1 MTQLES
7 ARAGR
12 LTDEMAAVAA
22 AEGRPPDFV
31 REGVAAG
38 RIVVTRNRLR
48 EAAAPVGIGA
58 GLRTKVN
65 ANIGTSRDAQ
75 DLAAEIEKARVS
87 VSAGAD
93 TLMDL
98 STGGSLQGIR
108 AAVMESA
115 RVPLGTV
122 PAYQVAVKAA
132 DRGASFCET
141 SADEWF
147 AVVEEQARA
156 GVDFMTVHCGVT
168 IEAKRRMDAGRRI
181 LGVVSRGGALS
192 LEWMRFNRAE
202 NPFFSQF
209 DRLIELFH
217 EYDVT
222 ISLGDGFRPGAGA
235 DATDRA
241 QVQEL
246 IILGELCERAWKA
259 GVQVMIEGP
268 GHVPLAQIAA
278 NVQLEKS
285 LCRGAPFYVLG
296 PLVTDAAPGYD
307 HISAAIG
314 GAVAGAAG
322 ADFLCYVT
330 ASEHLRLPTVEDVRE
345 GVVAARIAAH
355 AADVAKGIPGAA
367 ERDAEMSRRRRA
379 LDWEG
384 MFTAALDPA
393 RARTLRSSS
402 RPSED
407 DVCTMCGPLCA
418 IKIGA
423 GAKKDL

>member
-1 MTQLES
+1 MTQLDS

-12 LTDEMAAVAA
+12 ITDEMGAVAA
-22 AEGRPPDFV
+22 AEGRTPEFI
-31 REGVAAG
+31 REGAAAG
-38 RIVVTRNRLR
+38 RIVVTRNCARR
-48 EAAAPVGIGA
+48 VAAPIGIGA

-65 ANIGTSRDAQ
+65 ANIGTSRDEH
-75 DLAAEIEKARVS
+75 DLDAEIEKARVS

-98 STGGSLQGIR
+98 STGGSLAGIR
-108 AAVMESA
+108 SAVMESA
-115 RVPLGTV
+115 SVPLGTV
-122 PAYQVAVKAA
+122 PIYQAAVRAA

-141 SADEWF
+141 TPDEWF
-147 AVVEEQARA
+147 AVVEEQARE

-168 IEAKRRMDAGRRI
+168 LESKRRADAAGRV
-181 LGVVSRGGALS
+181 LGVVSRGGALT
-192 LEWMRFNRAE
+192 LEWMRFNGRE
-202 NPFFSQF
+202 NPFFSQY
-209 DRLIELFH
+209 DRLMEVFH
-217 EYDVT
+217 EYDVA

-268 GHVPLAQIAA
+268 GHVPINQIAA
-278 NVQLEKS
+278 NVQLEKC

-296 PLVTDAAPGYD
+296 PLVTDSAPGYD

-330 ASEHLRLPTVEDVRE
+330 ASEHLRLPSVEDVRE

-384 MFTAALDPA
+384 MFAAALDPA
-393 RARTLRSSS
+393 RARALRSSS

-418 IKIGA
+418 IKMQEQV
-423 GAKKDL
+423 K